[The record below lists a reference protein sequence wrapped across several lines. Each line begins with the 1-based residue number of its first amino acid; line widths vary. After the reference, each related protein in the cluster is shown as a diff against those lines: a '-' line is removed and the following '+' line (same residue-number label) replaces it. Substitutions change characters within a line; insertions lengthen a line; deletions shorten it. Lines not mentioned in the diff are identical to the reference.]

1 MKDKGALIRGV
12 LLIAQPS
19 TDKQIDEK
27 IFNKYEEK

>member
-1 MKDKGALIRGV
+1 MEDKDALIREV